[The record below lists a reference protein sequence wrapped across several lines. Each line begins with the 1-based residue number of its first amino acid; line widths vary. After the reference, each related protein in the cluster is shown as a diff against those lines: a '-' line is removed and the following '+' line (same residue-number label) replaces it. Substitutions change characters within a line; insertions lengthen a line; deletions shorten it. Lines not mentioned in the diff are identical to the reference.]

1 MTETI
6 PLNPLI
12 SIVTPVYNEQESL
25 TDCIEQVRCLFL
37 GPDAP
42 LADCR
47 YEHIFADNG
56 STDQT
61 IPILRRMAA
70 GDRNIKVIL
79 NARNFGVVRSV
90 FNALRSCSGDA
101 TVVLLPVDLQDPPSL
116 IPEFVKYWRQGY
128 KSVYGIRVQRKE
140 GLVMTVLRRTFY
152 MMQNRFANFTIPEN
166 VGEFYLIDKVI
177 LKALCAQD
185 DYYPNIRGM
194 IPYCGFPSKGIDYVW
209 QKRLK
214 GKSKNNYFAL
224 IDHALN
230 AIISF
235 GTAPVRFAL
244 LTGFLIAFFS
254 LLFSIYIVIVAL
266 FFEPDA
272 PPGIPLLASAL
283 FFFGGL
289 QLGFMGVLGEY
300 IIAIHGQVRKRPLVV
315 ESERINFD

>member
-1 MTETI
+1 MTEAI
-6 PLNPLI
+6 PARPLI

-25 TDCIEQVRCLFL
+25 ADCIEQVRRLFS
-37 GPDAP
+37 GPAAP

-47 YEHIFADNG
+47 YEHIFADNA

-61 IPILRRMAA
+61 VPMLRRFAA
-70 GDRNIKVIL
+70 EDKNIKVIL
-79 NARNFGVVRSV
+79 NARNFGALRSV
-90 FNALRSCSGDA
+90 FNALRACSGDA
-101 TVVLLPVDLQDPPSL
+101 TVVLLPADLQDPPSL

-128 KSVYGIRVQRKE
+128 KSVYGIRTQRQE
-140 GLVMTVLRRTFY
+140 GLVMTVLRRGFY
-152 MMQNRFANFTIPEN
+152 MMQNRFASFTIPEN
-166 VGEFYLIDKVI
+166 VGEFYLIDKVV

-194 IPYCGFPSKGIDYVW
+194 IPYCGFPSRGIEYVW

-214 GKSKNNYFAL
+214 GKSKNNYFSL

-244 LTGFLIAFFS
+244 LVGFLIAFLS
-254 LLFSIYIVIVAL
+254 LLFSLYIVIDTL
-266 FFEPDA
+266 FFAQSA
-272 PPGIPLLASAL
+272 PSGIPLLASGM
-283 FFFGGL
+283 FFFGGVL
-289 QLGFMGVLGEY
+289 LGFMGVLGEY

-315 ESERINFD
+315 EAERINFD